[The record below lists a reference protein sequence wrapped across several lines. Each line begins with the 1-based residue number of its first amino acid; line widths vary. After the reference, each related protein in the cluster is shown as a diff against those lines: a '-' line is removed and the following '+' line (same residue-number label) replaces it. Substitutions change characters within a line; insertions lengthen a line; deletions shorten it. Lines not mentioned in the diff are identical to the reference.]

1 MTIAIL
7 FQQRKIDF
15 TENINLLDIDVIV
28 YGKVR
33 CFTQPNFYSQDM
45 RKKITLRKRLLDRN

>member
-28 YGKVR
+28 YGKVP

-45 RKKITLRKRLLDRN
+45 RKKITLRKRLF

>member
-45 RKKITLRKRLLDRN
+45 RKKITLRKRLF